1 MVKFPPSRRSFELL
15 SWFLSSTVLLF
26 FTFASKVITVSTTYA
41 LRANFSLFWRTH
53 AVCVVSRV
61 RHLHSFAALWSFCMN
76 LLASLLDNCSFPKKK
91 NNKCSRGIGID
102 WAIIVLVLHLESA
115 LPRGGQ
121 SWHPKI
127 TSLTDLKS
135 IRLFCTL
142 FWASGCLLSLR
153 EALGFNLMCL
163 LY

>member
-1 MVKFPPSRRSFELL
+1 MVKFPPSRSSFELL

-91 NNKCSRGIGID
+91 NNKCSGGNWNWLSHYCSSIALRIGFAAWWPILTPKNNLPYRSEKYK
-102 WAIIVLVLHLESA
+102 IILYLVLSF
-115 LPRGGQ
+115 
-121 SWHPKI
+121 
-127 TSLTDLKS
+127 
-135 IRLFCTL
+135 RLFIKFERGPWL
-142 FWASGCLLSLR
+142 
-153 EALGFNLMCL
+153 
-163 LY
+163 